1 MNVLAVGLVCIAL
14 YGVLML
20 VWLRHDKNTSDYA
33 AAPAK
38 GDRS

>member
-20 VWLRHDKNTSDYA
+20 VWLRYDKNRSDYA
-33 AAPAK
+33 GTPVK
-38 GDRS
+38 GERS